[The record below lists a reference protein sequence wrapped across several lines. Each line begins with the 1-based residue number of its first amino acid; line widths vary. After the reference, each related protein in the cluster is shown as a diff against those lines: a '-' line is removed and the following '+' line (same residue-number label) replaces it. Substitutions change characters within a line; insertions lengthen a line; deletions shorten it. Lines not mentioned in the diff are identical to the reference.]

1 MKCLRKRIPE
11 SADGFFGKYQ
21 LHIVF
26 LASFPGSSPAAE
38 MLWRSLGM
46 RPGNEATVFPHDYS
60 CLHSR
65 LVFRLHDY

>member
-38 MLWRSLGM
+38 MLGE
-46 RPGNEATVFPHDYS
+46 PGNEATMCLHGYS